1 MDAVFLKRNKG
12 RRLRA
17 APPIVRKFCCF
28 QQEDLSGDLLHG
40 EVLDNIACPVK
51 PPVSREPFRSY
62 QRGEMRFPRAEVLL
76 RKTLVRRPRRRF
88 EVYTMAKGRSVSCA
102 LSALCK
108 IFLTSYRR

>member
-28 QQEDLSGDLLHG
+28 QQEDLSGNLLHG
-40 EVLDNIACPVK
+40 EAFDNIACPVK

-62 QRGEMRFPRAEVLL
+62 QRGEMRFPRTEVLFH
-76 RKTLVRRPRRRF
+76 KTLVPADAGRRAAAQ
-88 EVYTMAKGRSVSCA
+88 EGDE
-102 LSALCK
+102 SAVDSRGGFV
-108 IFLTSYRR
+108 IWESPPW

>member
-40 EVLDNIACPVK
+40 EAFDDVACPVK
-51 PPVSREPFRSY
+51 PLVSREPFRSY
-62 QRGEMRFPRAEVLL
+62 QRGEMRFPRAEVSL
-76 RKTLVRRPRRRF
+76 RKTLVPADAGHRAAAQEGDGKRL
-88 EVYTMAKGRSVSCA
+88 
-102 LSALCK
+102 LSGK
-108 IFLTSYRR
+108 RTVIWESPPW